1 MEKRAFG
8 VLGGK
13 IERIKASNVD
23 PAWLAWELRA
33 ARIIGFA
40 DEERA
45 RNVHVNN
52 AQRLAELVRVVQGNA
67 RRDVFQT
74 IVSILLSQKQ
84 TEWLGKE
91 LKGTQ
96 YTPTEGLATS
106 IDNRTYC
113 ATSLHQGCYYCMYP
127 KM

>member
-23 PAWLAWELRA
+23 PAWLAGELRA
-33 ARIIGFA
+33 ARIIGPE

-45 RNVHVNN
+45 RNADVQS
-52 AQRLAELVRVVQGNA
+52 AKRLVELVRLVQGNA

-74 IVSILLSQKQ
+74 FVNILLSQKH
-84 TEWLGKE
+84 TDWLGKE
-91 LKGTQ
+91 LKGTP
-96 YTPTEGLATS
+96 YTRTE
-106 IDNRTYC
+106 
-113 ATSLHQGCYYCMYP
+113 
-127 KM
+127 